1 MDFYEK
7 VRSEL
12 DSVLDTINDE
22 KKQYLSLKKPIDK
35 NYSAYYN
42 RIFSSISMSCVNY
55 RETMEDNRAL
65 NYYSNKANALKEY
78 KEIMALNFFINCEK
92 GIDYIFNKKLICM
105 LMGISVDAFQ
115 DILTSGYEG
124 SKVFKNI
131 EEWLIAIRQDA
142 SENFQRNAI
151 AVDKTLKTKG
161 EYGGFE
167 VEEKIQKAEITQNV
181 FNITEATPEEIKK
194 HLAENYKLNMRK

>member
-7 VRSEL
+7 VRNEL
-12 DSVLDTINDE
+12 SDVLDKINQE
-22 KKQYLSLKKPIDK
+22 KNQYLNLKKPIDK
-35 NYSAYYN
+35 AYASYYN
-42 RIFSSISMSCVNY
+42 RIFSSISMTCVNY
-55 RETMEDNRAL
+55 RETMEDNAAL
-65 NYYSNKANALKEY
+65 NYYSSKATATKEY
-78 KEIMALNFFINCEK
+78 KEIMALNYFINCEK

-115 DILTSGYEG
+115 DILNSGYEG

-142 SENFQRNAI
+142 SENFQRSAI

-161 EYGGFE
+161 EFGGFE

-181 FNITEATPEEIKK
+181 FNIAEATPEEIKK
-194 HLAENYKLNMRK
+194 HLRESFKIDMKK